1 MQYVTI
7 RPARLFFNYEPPSET
22 IYFPLLSSFPFNR
35 PLYVHITRTILTRS
49 TWKIVVTNSES
60 IRLINSLYFPP
71 CCSII
76 RGTFKFRITFKEL
89 NFTTDCFIDGFNHS
103 RRERSLSNEYKKI
116 IIIFLYGY
124 QKKRGG
130 RENYSIPKSWLK
142 FRRLFDHSF
151 PLEKRSIC
159 WSLGVKTTIKVSL
172 REIGYTRILRHPF
185 IPPYR
190 KRLLEAISW
199 AARRAS
205 CDLGAHSNGLERG
218 PRNFHHRNHCRED
231 SL

>member
-1 MQYVTI
+1 MK
-7 RPARLFFNYEPPSET
+7 RLNFESRLRNWILPQT
-22 IYFPLLSSFPFNR
+22 VLSMD
-35 PLYVHITRTILTRS
+35 
-49 TWKIVVTNSES
+49 
-60 IRLINSLYFPP
+60 
-71 CCSII
+71 SII
-76 RGTFKFRITFKEL
+76 REEKDLYRMNIKRL
-89 NFTTDCFIDGFNHS
+89 AKDNN
-103 RRERSLSNEYKKI
+103 N
-116 IIIFLYGY
+116 IFLRLL
-124 QKKRGG
+124 KKKGG